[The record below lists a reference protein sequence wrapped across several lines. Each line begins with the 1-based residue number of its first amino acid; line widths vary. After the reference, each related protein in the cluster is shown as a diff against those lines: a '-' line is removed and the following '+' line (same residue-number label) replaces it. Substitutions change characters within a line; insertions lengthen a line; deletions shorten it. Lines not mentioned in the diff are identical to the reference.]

1 MEVAYF
7 IWRIV
12 MEIKPVLLDSCDVC
26 GKTNVEGYV
35 VASSFGPCSNA
46 VCLECL
52 VSGKES
58 YHEMVAYI
66 SEAGHWPN
74 DINETYQRFV
84 RRQLELHNKTE
95 EQFKEDV
102 ERMIELCKYYD
113 EVH

>member
-1 MEVAYF
+1 
-7 IWRIV
+7 
-12 MEIKPVLLDSCDVC
+12 
-26 GKTNVEGYV
+26 
-35 VASSFGPCSNA
+35 
-46 VCLECL
+46 
-52 VSGKES
+52 
-58 YHEMVAYI
+58 MVAYI